1 MEQKMYIRNNLI
13 GNKYG
18 KLLVLDYIPRSLHKR
33 TKYKCVCDCGNE
45 VIVEGSKLKNGH
57 TKSCGCIRKEIF
69 HSYNTKKYGEANKN
83 ALIISYKSNAKRKG
97 LEFNLTNEELEILF
111 KSNCFYCGSKP
122 KSIMNRPKTNG
133 PYQYNGIDRKD
144 NNIGYIK
151 ENVVPCCSQCN
162 YVKNS
167 FNYDEFIE
175 WITIVHANLKK
186 NNIIH

>member
-1 MEQKMYIRNNLI
+1 MYIRNNLI

-144 NNIGYIK
+144 NNVGYVK
-151 ENVVPCCSQCN
+151 ENVVSCCTQCN

-167 FNYDEFIE
+167 FDYNEFIL
-175 WITIVHANLKK
+175 WIEVVYSNLKK
-186 NNIIH
+186 NSIIK